1 MWNTTAAIGGIT
13 AKRIQAALNGGKNFL
28 EGDRMGRRTIYWTC
42 PKCGANLDSNET
54 CDCEEV
60 ARQERQKAER
70 LLKVEEGTNQ
80 LTFNWE
86 PESLGV

>member
-1 MWNTTAAIGGIT
+1 
-13 AKRIQAALNGGKNFL
+13 
-28 EGDRMGRRTIYWTC
+28 
-42 PKCGANLDSNET
+42 LDPGES